1 MISLRAKTGFNQM
14 LPRCL
19 EESLRTEAHS
29 TWQIQ
34 SITEPDQF
42 KTQRFV
48 MLTVSSYDFRLLV
61 LLHFSENAASIKYV
75 ADRLKLAAADLPM
88 PHYYDYL
95 SEIGNNFCGAIKRE
109 MCQFYPH
116 LGMSTPNHL
125 GRASLVHAKS
135 WPVEHESHVK
145 AYTTD
150 GFEFFGSLY
159 VSAFGDLDFDLQ
171 MSVKQEESVEMGALE
186 LF

>member
-19 EESLRTEAHS
+19 EASLRTEAHP
-29 TWQIQ
+29 TWQLQTIAEPGQFQ
-34 SITEPDQF
+34 SR
-42 KTQRFV
+42 RFV

-61 LLHFSENAASIKYV
+61 LLHFFENAASIKYV
-75 ADRLKLAAADLPM
+75 ADRLKLADDDLPM
-88 PHYYDYL
+88 PRYYDYL
-95 SEIGNNFCGAIKRE
+95 SEIGNNFCGSVKRE

-116 LGMSTPNHL
+116 LGMSTTNHL
-125 GRASLVHAKS
+125 GRESLMHAKS
-135 WPVEHESHVK
+135 WPVEHESHVQ
-145 AYTTD
+145 ALTAD
-150 GFEFFGSLY
+150 GIEFYGSLY